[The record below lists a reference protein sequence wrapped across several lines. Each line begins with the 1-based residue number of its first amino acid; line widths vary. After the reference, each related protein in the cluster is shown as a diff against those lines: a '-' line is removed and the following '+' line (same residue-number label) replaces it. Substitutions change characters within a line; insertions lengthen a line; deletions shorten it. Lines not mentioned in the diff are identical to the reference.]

1 MRDDEYK
8 YKELENENKNKTRQT
23 KIRKRAGNQKGKTKE
38 SGEKQ

>member
-8 YKELENENKNKTRQT
+8 YKELENENKNKTRKT
-23 KIRKRAGNQKGKTKE
+23 KIRKRAGNQKGQTKE